1 MRRSR
6 DTQKRRPTLDF
17 CMNAVREFHLDY
29 ITADMWYGVGAT
41 SDHVA
46 SRRMKDLSRV
56 MTARQIVEAKSRA
69 GLWMSAHD
77 SSR

>member
-1 MRRSR
+1 
-6 DTQKRRPTLDF
+6 
-17 CMNAVREFHLDY
+17 MNAVREFL
-29 ITADMWYGVGAT
+29 ADMWYGVGAT

-69 GLWMSAHD
+69 DLWMSAHD

>member
-1 MRRSR
+1 
-6 DTQKRRPTLDF
+6 
-17 CMNAVREFHLDY
+17 MNAVREFL
-29 ITADMWYGVGAT
+29 ADMWYGVGAT

-56 MTARQIVEAKSRA
+56 MTARQIVEAKSQA
-69 GLWMSAHD
+69 DLWMSAHD